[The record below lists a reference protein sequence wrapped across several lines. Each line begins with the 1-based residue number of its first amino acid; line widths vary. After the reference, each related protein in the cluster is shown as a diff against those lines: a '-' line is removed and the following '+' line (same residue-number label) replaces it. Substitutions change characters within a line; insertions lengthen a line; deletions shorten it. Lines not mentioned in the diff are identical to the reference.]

1 MTSCHAFG
9 DLCYALRHIWKS
21 VFSWHYLHEFTLL
34 LKYRQVSYG
43 TDVFRAG

>member
-1 MTSCHAFG
+1 MTSSHAFG
-9 DLCYALRHIWKS
+9 DLGYAFRHIWKS